1 MNLIV
6 DFNNTVHR
14 ARAGFSRG
22 EHHVTYT
29 FMLMLKKMVV
39 TFKPSRLYIVKE
51 GKARARRELF
61 EDYKANRESAGD
73 DFWRQHGEILELLSF
88 MPVHILR
95 HAERECDDT
104 IAHICEVIHKDEECI
119 IISSDS
125 DFTQLL
131 KVEDERVKLYNPI
144 KEAYVVATPYDYVE
158 WKALV
163 GDGSDNIPGFK
174 GIGPKRAEKL
184 LTTSGALTTFLNEN
198 DNREFFNRNI
208 TLIRFE
214 KISSGLEHKAPSNE
228 WDTLKEKLISYNFNS
243 IVNDK
248 NWKKFVESF
257 STVVE

>member
-29 FMLMLKKMVV
+29 FMLMLKKMAV

-61 EDYKANRESAGD
+61 EEYKANRESAGD
-73 DFWRQHGEILELLSF
+73 DFWRQHSEILELLAL
-88 MPVHILR
+88 MPVNILR

-104 IAHICEVIHKDEECI
+104 IAHICEVIRKDEECI
-119 IISSDS
+119 IVSSDS

-131 KVEDERVKLYNPI
+131 KVDNDRVKLYNPI
-144 KEAYVVATPYDYVE
+144 KDAYVSATPYDYVE

-184 LTTSGALTTFLNEN
+184 LLTPGALESFLNEG
-198 DNREFFNRNI
+198 DNKAFFNRNT

-214 KISSGLEHKAPSNE
+214 KIDVGLESKEPSSE
-228 WDTLKEKLISYNFNS
+228 WEALKEKLTAYNFNS
-243 IVNDK
+243 IINDK

-257 STVVE
+257 STIVG